1 MWINDIAHLV
11 ASCPDLDWVQ
21 ALEIA
26 DSSGSERLLLLG
38 LRLADEL
45 FGAAPPE
52 PVMTRARTNRHVTRL
67 AATVSDRL
75 FEPALSD
82 VEADR
87 EKSLLQLRSRDRLWH
102 KLWLAATP
110 NESDWQVIRL
120 PASLSALYYVMRPF
134 RLFGKYGRQIMAQG
148 RN

>member
-1 MWINDIAHLV
+1 
-11 ASCPDLDWVQ
+11 
-21 ALEIA
+21 
-26 DSSGSERLLLLG
+26 
-38 LRLADEL
+38 
-45 FGAAPPE
+45 
-52 PVMTRARTNRHVTRL
+52 MTRARTNRHVTRL
-67 AATVSDRL
+67 ATTVSDRL

-82 VEADR
+82 VDADR

-110 NESDWQVIRL
+110 NESDWEVIRL

-134 RLFGKYGRQIMAQG
+134 RLIGKYGRQVRSVG